1 MPIKY
6 TTEEARRQAKTAQK
20 RAHNDRLKA
29 ERRVRGLE
37 RNMAEGQAE
46 APPHYVIAERDEAL
60 NKPRSLTSTIFGDP
74 LPGRS
79 ARERRNAS

>member
-6 TTEEARRQAKTAQK
+6 ANEEERRAAVREQK
-20 RAHNDRLKA
+20 RAKNRRLKD
-29 ERRVRGLE
+29 ERRSRGLL
-37 RNMAEGQAE
+37 RNVAEGQAL

-79 ARERRNAS
+79 ARERRNA